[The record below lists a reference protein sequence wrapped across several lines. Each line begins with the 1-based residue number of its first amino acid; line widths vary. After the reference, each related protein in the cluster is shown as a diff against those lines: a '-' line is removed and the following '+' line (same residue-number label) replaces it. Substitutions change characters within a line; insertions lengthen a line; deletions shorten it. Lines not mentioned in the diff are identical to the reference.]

1 VLLSVSDEAESSEDD
16 MGDGSVPHQYD
27 LRKCVCI
34 VGKPFDAESCEGE
47 K

>member
-1 VLLSVSDEAESSEDD
+1 VLSVNDKVERNEDD

-34 VGKPFDAESCEGE
+34 VSKPFDAESCEGE
-47 K
+47 E